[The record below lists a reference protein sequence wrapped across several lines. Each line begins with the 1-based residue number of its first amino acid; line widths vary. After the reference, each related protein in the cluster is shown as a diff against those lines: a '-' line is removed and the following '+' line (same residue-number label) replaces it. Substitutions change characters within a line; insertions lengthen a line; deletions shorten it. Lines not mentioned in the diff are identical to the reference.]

1 MGPVTTLLRFRCIEP
16 VWPARPVRHFSIPCR
31 YRCRMDA
38 EHPRPSGGPAER
50 IAALIA
56 ASPAPAKGPCPVLVT
71 GGAGYI
77 GSHAVLALLDAGW
90 PVVVIDDLSTGF
102 DWAVPAAAAFHR
114 GDIADRALV
123 SRLIAQ
129 YGIGAIMHFAG
140 SVVVPES
147 VAKPLKYYE
156 NNTAKSRLLIEAAVD
171 GGVRHF
177 IFSSTAATYG
187 IPDAVPV
194 REDAR
199 TEPINPYGWSKL
211 MTERMLADVAAACP
225 INYCALRYFN
235 VAGADPAG
243 RSGQSTAG
251 ATHLIKVAVEAA
263 TGRRGHV
270 DVFGTDYGTPD
281 GTGVRDYI
289 HVADLV
295 AAHLLALEALIA
307 DPRESHVLNC
317 GYGRGFSVLEVLD
330 SVERQTGRPIERR
343 LLPRRPGDPD
353 ALVADNRA
361 IRAVLGWSP
370 LRESLDLIVA
380 DALAWEREL
389 DRRRAAHAPLRAAG

>member
-1 MGPVTTLLRFRCIEP
+1 MTDDRRV
-16 VWPARPVRHFSIPCR
+16 
-31 YRCRMDA
+31 
-38 EHPRPSGGPAER
+38 
-50 IAALIA
+50 
-56 ASPAPAKGPCPVLVT
+56 PVLVT

-102 DWAVPAAAAFHR
+102 DWAVPPGAAFAQ
-114 GDIADRALV
+114 GDIADQALV
-123 SRLIAQ
+123 ARLIAEH
-129 YGIGAIMHFAG
+129 GVGAIMHFAG

-147 VAKPLKYYE
+147 VENPLKYYL
-156 NNTAKSRLLIEAAVD
+156 NNTVKSRALIESAVR

-187 IPDAVPV
+187 IPDQVPV
-194 REDAR
+194 REAAR

-211 MTERMLADVAAACP
+211 MTERMLKDVAAAHP
-225 INYCALRYFN
+225 INFCALRYFN

-263 TGRRGHV
+263 TGKRAHV
-270 DVFGTDYGTPD
+270 EVYGTDYDTPD

-289 HVADLV
+289 HVADLA
-295 AAHLLALEALIA
+295 AAHLDALDRLIA
-307 DPRESHVLNC
+307 EPTASHIMNC

-330 SVERQTGRPIERR
+330 AVDRATNSKIERR
-343 LLPRRPGDPD
+343 LSPRRAGDPPT
-353 ALVADNRA
+353 LVADNQLILATLPWRPN
-361 IRAVLGWSP
+361 RNDLGT
-370 LRESLDLIVA
+370 IVA
-380 DALAWEREL
+380 DALAWERKLAE
-389 DRRRAAHAPLRAAG
+389 RG